1 MTAVAAPVL
10 GVDGAFK
17 VAVEEVKAAKGDAPW
32 GHRIAVNDHYN
43 ITVIRQNPGHQND
56 WHYHLT
62 PEIWYIYEGELS
74 WTLEG
79 QQDTPIHVKAGDF
92 IIAPANTFHFIQV
105 HGDQPSIRIAIT
117 PAGEFHRYERENKP
131 PAPPGARLS

>member
-1 MTAVAAPVL
+1 MTAVAAAVL
-10 GVDGAFK
+10 GVDGTFR

-117 PAGEFHRYERENKP
+117 PDGEFHRYERENKP
-131 PAPPGARLS
+131 PAPAGARLS

>member
-1 MTAVAAPVL
+1 MTAVAAAVL

-17 VAVEEVKAAKGDAPW
+17 VAVEDVKAAKGDAPW

-117 PAGEFHRYERENKP
+117 PDGEFHRYERENKP
-131 PAPPGARLS
+131 PAPAGARLS

>member
-10 GVDGAFK
+10 GVDGVFRL
-17 VAVEEVKAAKGDAPW
+17 AVEEVKAAKGDAPW

-62 PEIWYIYEGELS
+62 PEVWYIYEGELS

-79 QQDTPIHVKAGDF
+79 RDEPIHVKAGDW
-92 IIAPANTFHFIQV
+92 ILAPANTFHYIQV
-105 HGDQPSIRIAIT
+105 HGDKPAIRIAIT
-117 PAGEFHRYERENKP
+117 YAGEYHRHERENKP
-131 PAPPGARLS
+131 PAPPGARPD